1 MTKQKDVG
9 NHGEQIACKYL
20 EDNGYAIVQKNYYE
34 CCGEI
39 DIIAQSGIYIVFAE
53 VKTRKHDTK
62 IRGIMSVNRSKRKK
76 IVKTAYKYI
85 IKNNCKLQPR
95 FDVIEIYLKNDGSHS
110 LQHIQNAFML
120 EDRDYELF

>member
-20 EDNGYAIVQKNYYE
+20 EDNGYVIVQKNYYE
-34 CCGEI
+34 SCGEI
-39 DIIAQSGIYIVFAE
+39 DIIARSGRFIVFAE
-53 VKTRKHDTK
+53 VKTRKYYAK
-62 IRGIMSVNRSKRKK
+62 IRDIMSVNISKRKK
-76 IVKTAYKYI
+76 IIKTAYKYI

-95 FDVIEIYLKNDGSHS
+95 FDVIEISLKNDGSHS

-120 EDRDYELF
+120 EDRDYGLF